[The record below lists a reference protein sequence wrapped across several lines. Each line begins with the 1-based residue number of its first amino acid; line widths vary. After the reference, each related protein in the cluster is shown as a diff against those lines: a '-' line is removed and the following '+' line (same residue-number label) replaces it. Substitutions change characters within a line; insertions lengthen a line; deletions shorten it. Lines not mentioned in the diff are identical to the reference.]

1 MSDMR
6 LWFGVAAVLAVIA
19 GIFWLIRPPTPVPA
33 GDLPPFRPQL
43 ITLETD
49 PETRDFRLAKESLVF
64 VDPAGKQWVAPVGT
78 KTDGAS
84 IPTIFL
90 SLAGDRFEREYLN
103 AAVVHDAYCDR
114 RNQGQVSYQTRPW
127 REVHR
132 MFFEALIA
140 GGAAPAKAKLM
151 YAAVWMGGPRWESQT
166 GQPLARP
173 SDADLQQQFLACV
186 QYFDGKDMSPTA
198 GPPLEGEPTGSG
210 GPLKSVKIHEEPTLD
225 QLDSWMEQRDPWT
238 NPEQR

>member
-6 LWFGVAAVLAVIA
+6 LWFAMAAVLAVIA
-19 GIFWLIRPPTPVPA
+19 GVLWLFRPPQP
-33 GDLPPFRPQL
+33 LPPNGPQPFRPRQV
-43 ITLETD
+43 TLETD
-49 PETRDFRLAKESLVF
+49 PETRDFRLAKEPLVF
-64 VDPAGKQWVAPVGT
+64 VDPAGKEWVAPVGT

-114 RNQGQVSYQTRPW
+114 RNKGQQSYQTRPW

-140 GGAAPAKAKLM
+140 GGATPAKAKLM
-151 YAAVWMGGPRWESQT
+151 YAAVWLGGPRWEVET
-166 GQPLARP
+166 GQALQRP
-173 SDADLQQQFLACV
+173 PDAELEEQFLACV
-186 QYFDGKDMSPTA
+186 RFFDGREMSPTA
-198 GPPLEGEPTGSG
+198 GPQFNLEPTGSG
-210 GPLKSVKIHEEPTLD
+210 GEVKTALAHEEPTLD
-225 QLDSWMEQRDPWT
+225 QLDAWMEQRDPWA
-238 NPEQR
+238 QR

>member
-6 LWFGVAAVLAVIA
+6 LWFGVAALLAVIA
-19 GIFWLIRPPTPVPA
+19 GGLWLCRPPGPVPP
-33 GDLPPFRPQL
+33 GGLQPFRPRL

-49 PETRDFRLAKESLVF
+49 PETRDFRLAKEPLVY
-64 VDPAGKQWVAPVGT
+64 VDPAGQEWLAPVGT

-114 RNQGQVSYQTRPW
+114 RNKGQASYQTRPW
-127 REVHR
+127 RAVHR

-151 YAAVWMGGPRWESQT
+151 YAAVWMGGPRWEPNT

-173 SDADLQQQFLACV
+173 SDEEMQQQFLACV
-186 QYFDGKDMSPTA
+186 QFFDGNELSPTA
-198 GPPLEGEPTGSG
+198 GPNRESEPVGSG
-210 GPLKSVKIHEEPTLD
+210 GPLKSVMVHEEPTLD
-225 QLDSWMEQRDPWT
+225 QLDAWMEQRDPWT
-238 NPEQR
+238 NR